1 MFQYVSLA
9 LVAVTA
15 VFVIFNALKGLIRGL
30 KKTIGTLA
38 AIILSAVIAYIVTV
52 IICKPSSSLVAMLF
66 DKVSELLGNETIQEL
81 FGISAIGD
89 ALAYY
94 VSMIIAPIV
103 FLALY
108 MVLSIILSI
117 VMAIVIKFIPFLKKK
132 KGVAHRLGGLGLG
145 VACGILAAL
154 IFLTPVVGV
163 LGIAVEIGNSSATED
178 MGEIS
183 ELAGEAENDSIFKV
197 YSALSGWLYD
207 SLASAKFEGE
217 RVYLKKDIGVI
228 LTLVGNMEGLSGD
241 AQNFGNEQ
249 VDSLNNIVV
258 KLDESLLLKHTVA
271 GFLSQLSGKWV
282 AGETFIGM
290 ERIDAGELLN
300 PVLDTILEVM
310 STTTKEYVVSDLG
323 TLTDMLGVFVKHDML
338 ANSGDYK
345 AMLTTLGEDGVM
357 EELMNVANDNDRMTV
372 LSDTITQLSIR
383 SLASTIGIPDDA
395 DDKYNRLMTDIA
407 EALNSSTAMNSM
419 DREEYVKTEVGDALD
434 KYGVVAEG
442 AALEHI
448 TSSILADLGNKY
460 QVTADDVS
468 EFFTVYAIASSSSDM
483 SAEAGF
489 DKLASS
495 SNISVVI
502 EGDTIVVNGKELK
515 NYNASNYN
523 QSAAFTMGSNHV
535 DFGEASTLYSAA
547 SMHSSFI
554 TLDEILPNMK
564 KYSECSNPKEETK
577 KISKILAEA
586 AVIFAQEED
595 LDKKDMLAKVGT
607 LLDDMKVTEIF
618 GEKVTSDLLTAILQ
632 SDSVKG
638 DLGLNSKEIN
648 NFADKLNSTANGGNS
663 SYAETTAAVSSTIDV
678 VDKINDKNTTK
689 EERREATEELMTNMT
704 PENADLLSTM
714 TTPSMMEEYGA
725 KPDKSETV
733 SDSVSTLFTNMS
745 NFQSTTTSQK
755 GDEEYAKEADAVN
768 TVLQLAMDGA
778 ESEAK
783 SLFAADGQEG
793 KIDCTAEEYVDLL
806 ANSAVVSKTI
816 IETTDKNG
824 ANPYGVVPTAEDEA
838 VLSEAIVNYYDA
850 QKSTGF
856 ADKSEADVI
865 ATLSAIAMVTNIT
878 MPQLGQ

>member
-15 VFVIFNALKGLIRGL
+15 VFVLFNALKGLIRGL

-52 IICKPSSSLVAMLF
+52 IICKPSSSLVTMLF
-66 DKVSELLGNETIQEL
+66 DKISELLGNESIQEL

-132 KGVAHRLGGLGLG
+132 KGVAHRLGGVGVG
-145 VACGILAAL
+145 VACGLLAAL

-163 LGIAVEIGNSSATED
+163 LGIVVEVGNSSAAED
-178 MGEIS
+178 MGDVS
-183 ELAGEAENDSIFKV
+183 DLAQEAEDDSIFKV
-197 YSALSGWLYD
+197 YTALSGWLYD

-228 LTLVGNMEGLSGD
+228 LTLVGNVEGLSGD
-241 AQNFGNEQ
+241 AENFGDEQ
-249 VDSLNNIVV
+249 VDSLNNIIV

-300 PVLDTILEVM
+300 PVLDTILSVM
-310 STTTKEYVVSDLG
+310 STTNKEYVVSDLT
-323 TLTDMLGVFVKHDML
+323 TLTDMIGVFVKHDML

-357 EELMNVANDNDRMTV
+357 GELMDVANANPRMTV

-383 SLASTIGIPDDA
+383 ALASTIGIPDDA

-407 EALNSSTAMNSM
+407 DALNTSTAMNDL
-419 DREEYVKTEVGDALD
+419 DRREYVKTEVGDALD
-434 KYGVVAEG
+434 KYGVETEG

-448 TSSILADLGNKY
+448 TDSILADLGHKY
-460 QVTADDVS
+460 EVSADDVS

-483 SAEAGF
+483 SAASGF
-489 DKLASS
+489 DKLSS
-495 SNISVVI
+495 SSGMSVVI
-502 EGDTIVVNGKELK
+502 NGDTIIVNGKELK
-515 NYNASNYN
+515 NYTASNYN
-523 QSAAFTMGSNHV
+523 QSAAFTMGSNNV
-535 DFGEASTLYSAA
+535 DFGEASTLYSAQA
-547 SMHSSFI
+547 MHSTFI

-564 KYSECSNPKEETK
+564 KYSECSNPDEETK
-577 KISKILAEA
+577 KISRILSEA
-586 AVIFAQEED
+586 AVIFGQEED
-595 LDKKDMLAKVGT
+595 LDKKEMLAQVGT

-618 GEKVTSDLLTAILQ
+618 GQDVTSTLLKAILQ
-632 SDSVKG
+632 SDDVKG
-638 DLGLNSKEIN
+638 ELGLSSKEIN

-663 SYAETTAAVSSTIDV
+663 SYAETTAAVSKTIDV
-678 VDKINDKNTTK
+678 VDKINDQSASK
-689 EERREATEELMTNMT
+689 EERREATEELMTNMS
-704 PENADLLSTM
+704 PENAELLSTM
-714 TTPSMMEEYGA
+714 TTPSMMQEYGA
-725 KPDKSETV
+725 KEDKAEMV
-733 SDSVSTLFTNMS
+733 SDSVSSLFSNMA
-745 NFQSTTTSQK
+745 NYQSSTEHKK

-778 ESEAK
+778 ESNAT
-783 SLFAADGQEG
+783 SLFGTEGQAG
-793 KIDCTAEEYVDLL
+793 KIDCSADEYVDLL
-806 ANSAVVSKTI
+806 ANSDVVSKTLV
-816 IETTDKNG
+816 ETTEKNG
-824 ANPYGVVPTAEDEA
+824 ANPYGVVPTADDEA
-838 VLSEAIVNYYDA
+838 VLSNAIVNYYDE
-850 QKSTGF
+850 QKSNGF
-856 ADKSEADVI
+856 ADKSEDEVLT
-865 ATLSAIAMVTNIT
+865 TLNAIAMISNIT
-878 MPQLGQ
+878 MPELGK